1 MRAPVRFSMFVAPSL
16 AACLLLLAPGIASA
30 GAAQSAPASQ
40 ASAPASPPSAP
51 AGSPAVTKVTYVSG
65 GSVYL
70 EAGREQGV
78 AIGDSA
84 ETRREGRR
92 IAGLVIREVT
102 SSRAVCDTFGVV
114 SMPAA
119 GDEVRYTA
127 RTTGDAGAAAASGAL
142 VADTGLA
149 PARPITSASAR
160 RAWRGR
166 VGAGFLI
173 VEPENGNS
181 IQQPTLDVRLDHV
194 TGSLDLHADVRG
206 RSTKLT
212 TGTDGEA
219 RVYRLAAVIHD
230 QGSSRR
236 FMIGRQVLSA
246 APGAAFFDGGV
257 AEFDRGTWTF
267 GLFGGGAPEAD
278 NFAPSFDQVHAG
290 GFARVT
296 QTKGRRTN
304 RATLGFLGSR
314 YKGTVDRNALFLD
327 ASHFAP
333 GRSLFVAEEVDFNPG
348 WKQDLGDPAVSVTS
362 TFIAGRQAFGP
373 TVTFDAGF
381 DNRRSVRLAR
391 DLETPENTFDD
402 RFRQGG
408 WSGLAW
414 EPKRWIRVGGAGH
427 WSAGPPHASSSYT
440 GTLQLR
446 SAGSADLAL
455 RLRATQV
462 QGNSDALMEVV
473 EGEWNRGPIGRV
485 ILRAGW
491 ENWDDANNITTT
503 ANAWQGLEV
512 ERPLGMKIYGFVYGE
527 HRDGDGGRI
536 NQGQVGLSYLF

>member
-1 MRAPVRFSMFVAPSL
+1 
-16 AACLLLLAPGIASA
+16 
-30 GAAQSAPASQ
+30 
-40 ASAPASPPSAP
+40 
-51 AGSPAVTKVTYVSG
+51 VTYVSG
-65 GSVYL
+65 GSIYL
-70 EAGREQGV
+70 EAGRDEGA

-84 ETRREGRR
+84 EARRAGRR

-114 SMPAA
+114 SMPAV

-127 RTTGDAGAAAASGAL
+127 RTDVAAAASTDTL

-173 VEPENGNS
+173 VEPENGS
-181 IQQPTLDVRLDHV
+181 TIQQPTLDVRLDHV
-194 TGSLDLHADVRG
+194 TGGLDLHADVRG

-236 FMIGRQVLSA
+236 FTVGRQVLSA

-257 AEFDRGTWTF
+257 AEFDRGVWTF

-296 QTKGRRTN
+296 KTNGRRSN
-304 RATLGFLGSR
+304 RATVGFLGSR
-314 YKGTVDRNALFLD
+314 YKGTDDRRVLFLD
-327 ASHFAP
+327 ASHVAP
-333 GRSLFVAEEVDFNPG
+333 GRSFFIAEDVDFNPS

-391 DLETPENTFDD
+391 DLETPETTFDD

-408 WSGLAW
+408 WTGLTW
-414 EPKRWIRVGGAGH
+414 EPKRWMRLGGAGR
-427 WSAGPPHASSSYT
+427 WSAGPPHASSAYT
-440 GTLQLR
+440 GTFQVR
-446 SAGSADLAL
+446 STGSADLAL

-462 QGNSDALMEVV
+462 QGNSDAWMEVI
-473 EGEWNRGPIGRV
+473 EGEWNRNAIGRLV
-485 ILRAGW
+485 LRAGW

-503 ANAWQGLEV
+503 ANAWQGLEL
-512 ERPLGMKIYGFVYGE
+512 ERPLGRKIYGFAYGE
-527 HRDGDGGRI
+527 HRDGDGGRV
-536 NQGQVGLSYLF
+536 NQGQFGLSYLF